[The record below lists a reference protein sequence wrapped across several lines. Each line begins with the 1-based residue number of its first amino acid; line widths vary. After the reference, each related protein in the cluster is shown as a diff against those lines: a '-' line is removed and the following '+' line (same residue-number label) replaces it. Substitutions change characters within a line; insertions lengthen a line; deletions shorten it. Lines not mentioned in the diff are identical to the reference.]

1 MAKGRSIFYKE
12 RDWDDFHFYHG
23 SKLNEVKVIQPSVY
37 YEQRG
42 SISTIYHSDYYYKL
56 NLKYPNYDWNWKII
70 TEADF
75 FGIDFVLENPDFD
88 YDWPSVC
95 WSPGIFMKDISEHT
109 QLIAITHL
117 PQIAAM
123 GNSHIKV
130 YKSSDDHTTRTY
142 VKQLEGED
150 RVVEIAQMID
160 GNQITQ
166 TARTYA
172 EKLLN

>member
-1 MAKGRSIFYKE
+1 MILDEIDAGVSGEMAKAM
-12 RDWDDFHFYHG
+12 G
-23 SKLNEVKVIQPSVY
+23 S
-37 YEQRG
+37 
-42 SISTIYHSDYYYKL
+42 
-56 NLKYPNYDWNWKII
+56 
-70 TEADF
+70 
-75 FGIDFVLENPDFD
+75 
-88 YDWPSVC
+88 
-95 WSPGIFMKDISEHT
+95 FMKDISKHT

-142 VKQLEGED
+142 VKQLKGED